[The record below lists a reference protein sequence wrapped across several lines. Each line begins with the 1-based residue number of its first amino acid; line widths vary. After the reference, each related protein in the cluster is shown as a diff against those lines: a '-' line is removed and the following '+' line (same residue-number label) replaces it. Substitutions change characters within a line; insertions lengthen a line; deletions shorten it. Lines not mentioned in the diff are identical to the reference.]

1 MILRQNDE
9 ITQIKK
15 ILLYLSKMQLSCKM
29 TSLKD
34 LSSIVLSF
42 QIFTMRKGLY
52 LYLTMGS
59 LNHLKPGSLD
69 DTRWVGLITI
79 TVTKNHSFLY
89 CVWWHVQVLHCQCNL
104 FVYKPRLTY
113 ICAGS
118 KFKQRLV
125 NNSKQLIW
133 EILNLK
139 KKTYCVEST
148 GTLWNCT
155 FPLYK
160 SEQRK
165 TTFGLIKKIHV
176 TSTARHRIINGLP
189 VCMTWPNIGKVQFNG
204 TAEDNSRKPRFWIFQ

>member
-15 ILLYLSKMQLSCKM
+15 TLLYLSKMQLSCKM

-89 CVWWHVQVLHCQCNL
+89 CVWWHVQVLYCQCNL
-104 FVYKPRLTY
+104 FVYQPRLTY
-113 ICAGS
+113 ICEGS

-148 GTLWNCT
+148 GTLWHCT
-155 FPLYK
+155 FRLYK

-189 VCMTWPNIGKVQFNG
+189 VCMTWPKIGKVQFNAWDG
-204 TAEDNSRKPRFWIFQ
+204 RGHLS